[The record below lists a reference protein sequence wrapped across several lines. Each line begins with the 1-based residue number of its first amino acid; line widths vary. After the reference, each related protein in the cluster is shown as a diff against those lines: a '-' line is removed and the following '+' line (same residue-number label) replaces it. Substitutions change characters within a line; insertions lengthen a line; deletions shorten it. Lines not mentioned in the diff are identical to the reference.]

1 MTKKMLE
8 KQEEDP
14 QQILIKVPEV
24 GIDEVGRGAVFG
36 PVFSAVVILTEKNRY
51 ILKKLG
57 VEDSKKLTPK
67 KRKLLLPKILLLSSD
82 YGIGQSS
89 AREIDKIGIRCA
101 TELSMIRALK
111 KLKEKPSEI
120 IIDGPLPLR
129 QWNGIQKNIIS
140 GDSKFISIASAS
152 IVAKVSRD
160 NLMERLEKIYSGY
173 LIFKNKGYGTREHL
187 SIIKENGITN
197 LHRKSFLKNQ
207 ILSSSDQSKKSLTNC
222 C

>member
-1 MTKKMLE
+1 MQGKK
-8 KQEEDP
+8 EEDP
-14 QQILIKVPEV
+14 QQALNKVSEV
-24 GIDEVGRGAVFG
+24 GIDEVGRGAIFG
-36 PVFSAVVILTEKNRY
+36 PVFSAVVELTEKNKFS
-51 ILKKLG
+51 LKQLG
-57 VEDSKKLTPK
+57 VTDSKKLTPK

-89 AREIDKIGIRCA
+89 SREIDKLGIRVA

-111 KLKEKPSEI
+111 KLKEKPSELK
-120 IIDGPLPLR
+120 IDGPLLLR
-129 QWNGIQKNIIS
+129 PWKGIQKNIVS

-160 NLMERLEKIYSGY
+160 HLMERLEEKYSGY
-173 LIFKNKGYGTREHL
+173 LIFKNKGYGTKEHL
-187 SIIKENGITN
+187 SLIKKNGITK

-207 ILSSSDQSKKSLTNC
+207 ILFDSHQSKKSFTSC